1 MRQAIEKAGV
11 LIEALPYIKSFHRKF
26 VVVKFGGSAMLEEGV
41 LRAVLT
47 DVVFMEQVGMWPV
60 VVHGGGPRITEL
72 MRERGMEPS
81 FVDGRRVTTPEV
93 LEVVCE
99 VLIDEI
105 SRRVCSIVD
114 EMGGRGIALNGRESS
129 FLKGEPLDEKLGLV
143 GRVTEVDREL
153 CARLADG
160 GVIPVVAPIARAD
173 GGGLYNVNAD
183 DAASVIAS
191 RLCAEKLVFLSDV
204 PGVLRDPSDESS
216 LISSVRA
223 AEVAGMIERDE
234 ITGGMIPKVQSCL
247 RAIEG
252 GVKKTHIVSGL
263 VRHAL
268 LLEIFTDKG
277 IGTEIVGGQ
286 SD

>member
-1 MRQAIEKAGV
+1 MRQATEKAGV

-72 MRERGMEPS
+72 MRERGMEPR
-81 FVDGRRVTTPEV
+81 FVDGRRVTTPDV

-105 SRRVCSIVD
+105 SRRVCSIVE
-114 EMGGRGIALNGRESS
+114 EMGGRGMALNGRESS
-129 FLKGEPLDEKLGLV
+129 FLRGEPLDERLGLV
-143 GRVTEVDREL
+143 GRVTKVDREL
-153 CARLADG
+153 CTRLADG
-160 GVIPVVAPIARAD
+160 GVIPVVAPVARAD
-173 GGGLYNVNAD
+173 GAQLYNVNAD
-183 DAASVIAS
+183 DAASVIAAQL
-191 RLCAEKLVFLSDV
+191 RAEKLVFLSDV

-216 LISSVRA
+216 LVSSIRA
-223 AEVAGMIERDE
+223 DEVAEMAAAGRIA
-234 ITGGMIPKVQSCL
+234 GGMIPKVQSCL
-247 RAIEG
+247 RALEG

-263 VRHAL
+263 VKHAL

-277 IGTEIVGGQ
+277 IGTEIVGG
-286 SD
+286 